1 MEENDTRSGKRY
13 EIVVLKIHRNN
24 EGAMKELFALEE
36 YLKTKGEKYSLLH
49 ASYGSPSKAL
59 KKTIAWYLDS
69 YQLQHPVKTLYEI
82 NKMFIDKKMA
92 KSIDVGDMGIHAD
105 LEHMLNSLTALFGVK
120 PAKPEDIDD
129 EKV

>member
-1 MEENDTRSGKRY
+1 MVENDARSGQRF
-13 EIVVLKIHRNN
+13 EIVVLKLHRNN

-36 YLKTKGEKYSLLH
+36 YLKQRGERYSFLH

-69 YQLQHPVKTLYEI
+69 YQLKHPVKTLYEI

-105 LEHMLNSLTALFGVK
+105 LEHMLNSLTKLFGAK
-120 PAKPEDIDD
+120 PKKPEDIDD
-129 EKV
+129 DTN